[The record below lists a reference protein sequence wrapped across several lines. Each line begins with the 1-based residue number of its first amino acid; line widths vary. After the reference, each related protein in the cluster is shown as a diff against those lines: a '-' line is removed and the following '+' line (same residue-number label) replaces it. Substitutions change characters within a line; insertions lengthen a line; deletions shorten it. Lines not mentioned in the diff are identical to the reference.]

1 MAFNQQNMADAIRRQ
16 LSVILESS
24 RFSASERLKCFLR
37 FVVEETLEG
46 REHELKAQVI
56 GTKIFNRGNNFDS
69 LTDPVVRVE
78 AGKLRNKLNSYYL
91 NNEEEGSDIIRIDIP
106 KGSYV
111 PSFKRI
117 SAIHPAKAP
126 PMEALPGAI
135 HSSIAILPFENMS
148 ESKEVDYLLSGLA
161 EELTMALT
169 KFEDITVISAR
180 GMSPESGR
188 SSEPVDILAKQ
199 LGVRFVLRGSAQFVG
214 TQMRLRINLVDA
226 ANRKILWA
234 EKFESQYT
242 VKNLFNII
250 DSTVTQVAS
259 RIGDSFGLIKRTL
272 FNEFPDAERTEEIK
286 AYEAV
291 LCYHYWA
298 ANLASDRFHLAKTAL
313 EQAIQADPAYA
324 LPHGM
329 LSDIYATHYQWSN
342 DPQPEYLERSESLAA
357 RALALDPQCQYGLWG
372 KGYSYFLRGDL
383 QHFLDYAREAIS
395 INPSDTYLTAVVGV
409 KIAAAGQ
416 WDEGRRLVHK
426 ASSLNPFLPSWH
438 YTADSLYFFYNQDFE
453 AALEA
458 ARHINSPSLSGPM
471 LRTAI
476 YGSMGLNEEARQE
489 LKLILGINP
498 HFQKSYKELTRRIFF
513 DASLVSALLH
523 GFSRAG
529 LPS

>member
-16 LSVILESS
+16 LSIILESS

-56 GTKIFNRGNNFDS
+56 GTKIFNRGSDFDS

-117 SAIHPAKAP
+117 PARHHAKAL

-135 HSSIAILPFENMS
+135 NASIAILPFENMS

-180 GMSPESGR
+180 GMGPESGR
-188 SSEPVDILAKQ
+188 SSEPVDVLAKQ

-234 EKFESQYT
+234 EKFESLYT

-259 RIGDSFGLIKRTL
+259 RIGDSFGLI
-272 FNEFPDAERTEEIK
+272 
-286 AYEAV
+286 
-291 LCYHYWA
+291 
-298 ANLASDRFHLAKTAL
+298 
-313 EQAIQADPAYA
+313 
-324 LPHGM
+324 
-329 LSDIYATHYQWSN
+329 
-342 DPQPEYLERSESLAA
+342 
-357 RALALDPQCQYGLWG
+357 
-372 KGYSYFLRGDL
+372 
-383 QHFLDYAREAIS
+383 
-395 INPSDTYLTAVVGV
+395 
-409 KIAAAGQ
+409 
-416 WDEGRRLVHK
+416 
-426 ASSLNPFLPSWH
+426 
-438 YTADSLYFFYNQDFE
+438 
-453 AALEA
+453 
-458 ARHINSPSLSGPM
+458 
-471 LRTAI
+471 
-476 YGSMGLNEEARQE
+476 
-489 LKLILGINP
+489 
-498 HFQKSYKELTRRIFF
+498 
-513 DASLVSALLH
+513 
-523 GFSRAG
+523 
-529 LPS
+529 